1 MAPRR
6 LVELYRLAVVLGAA
20 GLFFAGLPRVGV
32 APIDWWVVL
41 SLLVAGILAGQFPL
55 RVSLSQKVSVDSAV
69 FFAAVLLLPVWQAA
83 ATVAVT
89 QAIGV
94 VIAASRKMRASQ
106 EKLPMGE
113 VGWSLLFNAG
123 QLYIASLAAA
133 LCLSL
138 GGVTAHSAIT
148 NTAVA
153 VTAAAAVVMYGFN
166 ILLVST
172 AIALSSRRSVLTIFL
187 NTHHAVGLQ
196 FASLYLVGAASALAA
211 VRFPWVA
218 ALSLLPAA
226 LAYSSMRRRI
236 QLTRETVRA
245 VEKMADE
252 VDARDPYTFE
262 HSQRVARYSRAIGR
276 ELGLSAAEIEL
287 VELSAKVHDI
297 GKIRIPDSI
306 LLKPDRLTDAERRV
320 METHPRLGF
329 EILSQFSAYEKVLEL
344 VLTHHERYDGRGY
357 PNSTVGRRLLLV
369 AQVIPV
375 ADSLDAMTTT
385 RAYRGA
391 RSWDSAMSELKRGA
405 GTQWNPKVV
414 AAALVALAGAPAE
427 TQEAEAQRKQP
438 TPAVA

>member
-1 MAPRR
+1 VAPRR
-6 LVELYRLAVVLGAA
+6 VVELYRLAVVLGAA
-20 GLFFAGLPRVGV
+20 GLFLAGLPHVGGR
-32 APIDWWVVL
+32 PLEWWLVL
-41 SLLVAGILAGQFPL
+41 ALLAAGILAGQFPL

-69 FFAAVLLLPVWQAA
+69 FFAAVLLLPAWQAA
-83 ATVAVT
+83 AVVAVT
-89 QAIGV
+89 QAIDV
-94 VIAASRKMRASQ
+94 VIAAARRMRTSK

-138 GGVTAHSAIT
+138 AGVSAHSAIT
-148 NTAVA
+148 STAVA
-153 VTAAAAVVMYGFN
+153 YAVGAAVIMYGLN

-172 AIALSSRRSVLTIFL
+172 AIALSSRRNVMTIFL
-187 NTHHAVGLQ
+187 NTHHAVGVQ
-196 FASLYLVGAASALAA
+196 FASLYLVGAVGAFAA
-211 VRFPWVA
+211 IRFPWVA
-218 ALSLLPAA
+218 GLSLLPAA
-226 LAYSSMRRRI
+226 LAYGSMKRRI

-262 HSQRVARYSRAIGR
+262 HSQRVALYCSAIGR

-391 RSWDSAMSELKRGA
+391 RSWDAAMSELRRGA

-414 AAALVALAGAPAE
+414 EAAVAALALQEEAAEAGVRLRPASAGA
-427 TQEAEAQRKQP
+427 
-438 TPAVA
+438 

>member
-6 LVELYRLAVVLGAA
+6 VVELYRRAVVLVAA
-20 GLFFAGLPRVGV
+20 GLLVAGLPRVGV
-32 APIDWWVVL
+32 HQIEWLPVI

-55 RVSLSQKVSVDSAV
+55 RLSLSQKVSVDSAV
-69 FFAAVLLLPVWQAA
+69 FFAAVLLLPAWQAA

-89 QAIGV
+89 QAIDV
-94 VIAASRKMRASQ
+94 VIAAARKMRASK

-133 LCLSL
+133 LCLAWV
-138 GGVTAHSAIT
+138 GVSAYGAIT
-148 NTAVA
+148 DGAVVFA
-153 VTAAAAVVMYGFN
+153 VGAAVIMYALN

-172 AIALSSRRSVLTIFL
+172 AIALASRRSVLTIFL
-187 NTHHAVGLQ
+187 NTHRTVGLQ
-196 FASLYLVGAASALAA
+196 FASLYLVGAVVAFAT

-218 ALSLLPAA
+218 ALSVLPAA
-226 LAYSSMRRRI
+226 LAYASMKRRI

-245 VEKMADE
+245 VERMADE
-252 VDARDPYTFE
+252 VDARDPYTFQ
-262 HSQRVARYSRAIGR
+262 HSQRVAGYSRAIGR

-391 RSWDSAMSELKRGA
+391 RSWDAAMNELRRGA

-414 AAALVALAGAPAE
+414 EAAVLALAGAPAE
-427 TQEAEAQRKQP
+427 SEPAQALQP
-438 TPAVA
+438 SPAGA

>member
-1 MAPRR
+1 
-6 LVELYRLAVVLGAA
+6 
-20 GLFFAGLPRVGV
+20 
-32 APIDWWVVL
+32 
-41 SLLVAGILAGQFPL
+41 
-55 RVSLSQKVSVDSAV
+55 
-69 FFAAVLLLPVWQAA
+69 
-83 ATVAVT
+83 
-89 QAIGV
+89 
-94 VIAASRKMRASQ
+94 
-106 EKLPMGE
+106 
-113 VGWSLLFNAG
+113 
-123 QLYIASLAAA
+123 
-133 LCLSL
+133 
-138 GGVTAHSAIT
+138 
-148 NTAVA
+148 
-153 VTAAAAVVMYGFN
+153 
-166 ILLVST
+166 
-172 AIALSSRRSVLTIFL
+172 L

-196 FASLYLVGAASALAA
+196 FASLYLVGAVAAIAA

-226 LAYSSMRRRI
+226 LAYGSMRRRI

-245 VEKMADE
+245 VERMADE
-252 VDARDPYTFE
+252 VDARDPYTFQ
-262 HSQRVARYSRAIGR
+262 HSQRVAGYSRAIGR

-391 RSWDSAMSELKRGA
+391 KSWDAAMNELRRGA

-414 AAALVALAGAPAE
+414 EAAVAALVLREEREGETLQLRPASAGA
-427 TQEAEAQRKQP
+427 
-438 TPAVA
+438 